1 MTALAGLL
9 HAWRHSQRRG
19 DFLLRYIP
27 HDHREAP
34 RLAWQSSS
42 KAAKAL
48 GCFVSYT
55 SSQR

>member
-1 MTALAGLL
+1 MPGGI
-9 HAWRHSQRRG
+9 RK
-19 DFLLRYIP
+19 DVVFLLRYIP